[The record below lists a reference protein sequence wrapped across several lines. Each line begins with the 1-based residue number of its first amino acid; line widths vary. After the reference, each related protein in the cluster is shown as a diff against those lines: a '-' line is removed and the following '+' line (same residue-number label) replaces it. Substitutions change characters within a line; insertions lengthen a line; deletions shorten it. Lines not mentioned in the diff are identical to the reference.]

1 MVKLPERDEAWAL
14 LAEHTQGEGLR
25 KHALAVEVAMKAY
38 ALRLGEDPELW
49 GLAGLLHD
57 FDYEKHPSTTEHP
70 FVGVAILRERG
81 YPEELLRAILSHAP
95 YTGVPRISSLEKA
108 LFAVD
113 ELCGFLTACALVQPG
128 KTLREVRVPSVRK
141 KLKDKHFAKGV
152 DRDHVIRGAAELGVD
167 LDDHIAFVL
176 ESLREAAPALG
187 LG

>member
-1 MVKLPERDEAWAL
+1 MR
-14 LAEHTQGEGLR
+14 
-25 KHALAVEVAMKAY
+25 AY
-38 ALRLGEDPELW
+38 ARRMEGDEDLW
-49 GLAGLLHD
+49 GATGLIHD
-57 FDYEKHPSTTEHP
+57 FDYEKHPTPTEHP
-70 FVGVAILRERG
+70 FVGCKILEERG
-81 YPEELLRAILSHAP
+81 YPREMIEAILGHAT
-95 YTGVPRISSLEKA
+95 YSGTPRVTPMAKT